1 MIKVEYY
8 VLNNNMSDEE
18 FNNAPTRELVI
29 TKEMIMD
36 LIRDKEELFLDDGD
50 FVDSDNI
57 YVKLK

>member
-57 YVKLK
+57 YVRLK